1 MTIWLGRR
9 PEQPDPGPA
18 RLTLLKNEPAGPGGD
33 VVSSPTPPGPAADR
47 PGPAGPSSAGS
58 RASAR
63 TRGPRVLLV
72 EDNAPLRA
80 SLRELLEDEG
90 FSVVGEAGDGEEGV
104 ASAVELGPDLVVMD
118 LKMPVMDGIE
128 ATRRIREATAARILV
143 MTAYHDHALERWAIE
158 AGAYAVVGKASPFE
172 QLRTLLL
179 DAAGSPGPDGTGPG
193 TAA

>member
-1 MTIWLGRR
+1 MTTKLGRR
-9 PEQPDPGPA
+9 PEPEPGPA
-18 RLTLLKNEPAGPGGD
+18 RLTLLNHDPAGPGGD
-33 VVSSPTPPGPAADR
+33 VVSSPTPPGPATDR
-47 PGPAGPSSAGS
+47 PGPRWSAGT
-58 RASAR
+58 RGVTTASQQP
-63 TRGPRVLLV
+63 GPRVLLV

-104 ASAVELGPDLVVMD
+104 ASAVELDPDLVVMD

-128 ATRRIREATAARILV
+128 ATRRIREATGARILV
-143 MTAYHDHALERWAIE
+143 MTAYHDHALERWAME
-158 AGAYAVVGKASPFE
+158 AGAYAVVGKASPFD

-179 DAAGSPGPDGTGPG
+179 DAVDSPGPGGPGPG